1 MAGKGLHGPYAGHN
15 GTPTLAR
22 REGGVMD
29 RPENGPTIFDRHS
42 RGRAAAVAYAIRL
55 LLVIFSGLTY
65 WAISTLPAG
74 ADIEHANGAGF
85 HGEGASFHFQDP
97 DLAVL
102 RDYAQQIAAQD
113 SRSEQA
119 SRSCGWQRPTV
130 PSRRCVNSCERERN
144 PRIRLRQIRPVRRP
158 GRRPAAP
165 APRQVH
171 RRQVHQ
177 RPQHRRCTGDRRSTR
192 IFSAQIRVCPAMRPR
207 QLRSRRR

>member
-1 MAGKGLHGPYAGHN
+1 
-15 GTPTLAR
+15 
-22 REGGVMD
+22 MD

-113 SRSEQA
+113 SGPASKPQLRVAEQD
-119 SRSCGWQRPTV
+119 
-130 PSRRCVNSCERERN
+130 SRR
-144 PRIRLRQIRPVRRP
+144 
-158 GRRPAAP
+158 
-165 APRQVH
+165 
-171 RRQVHQ
+171 
-177 RPQHRRCTGDRRSTR
+177 
-192 IFSAQIRVCPAMRPR
+192 
-207 QLRSRRR
+207 